1 MRRVLVLAG
10 AIVFVD
16 TLFFAALTPL
26 LPGYADRFDLTKT
39 GAGLL
44 AAAYPLG
51 VLAGGI
57 PSGVL
62 AARSGVKPTAITA
75 LGLVSGASLAFG
87 FGGSIELLDAARFA
101 QGIGSACAWTA
112 ALTLSLIHI

>member
-26 LPGYADRFDLTKT
+26 LPGYADRFDLSKS

-51 VLAGGI
+51 VLVGGI
-57 PSGVL
+57 PSGFL
-62 AARSGVKPTAITA
+62 ASRAGIKPTAIAALCLTA
-75 LGLVSGASLAFG
+75 GTSLSFG
-87 FGGSIELLDAARFA
+87 YGDSIGLLDGARFA
-101 QGIGSACAWTA
+101 QGIGSACA
-112 ALTLSLIHI
+112 